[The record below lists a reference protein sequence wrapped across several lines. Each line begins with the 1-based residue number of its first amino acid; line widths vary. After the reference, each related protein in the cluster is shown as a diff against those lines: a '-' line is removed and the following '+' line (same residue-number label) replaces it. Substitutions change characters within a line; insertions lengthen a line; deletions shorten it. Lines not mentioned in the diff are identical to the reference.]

1 MEGYKKNTDLNPHIL
16 VQKGDDVVI
25 NIVKTHDGIACFNYV
40 YGYGKKI
47 CIEFH
52 RDAKV
57 ADIAKYVS
65 ACLDKTIEYT
75 LTTNMGTISEKMK
88 HCEIFDW
95 LTSTIEYMNA
105 IQFARYP

>member
-52 RDAKV
+52 RDAK
-57 ADIAKYVS
+57 ASDIAKYVFG
-65 ACLDKTIEYT
+65 CLDTNTAYA
-75 LTTNMGTISEKMK
+75 LSTNMGTISENMK
-88 HCEIFDW
+88 HGEIYGR
-95 LTSTIEYMNA
+95 LTSTIEYMKA